1 MKKEISTDQLTLI
14 KENLSQAESA
24 VKRVPISAITVDEKH
39 LALGMIHV
47 NGSPVSTSSGFY
59 SKLGSMLKINTAL
72 TREMIKRGDT
82 KVASSLINGLKE
94 YQQANKKNT
103 DVMLIANL
111 RTKELVDICAPSHYR
126 RISNDTLF
134 DVTEKILNEHPNL
147 TVETVDFN
155 PNNGRAAINLLNNE
169 EIGFAK
175 AGLDEFFKFGFSI
188 VQTNRDT
195 TVETYNQRLVCTNG
209 LRTSLGHGV
218 IGANTDIHFEDFFR
232 LNGTSTEDIRIF
244 LNKINEMQKAGFVP
258 GGFEQTIMRAINT
271 KASLFEVEASMNA
284 ATKLITDPDKDMLAG
299 YINSM
304 KRNYFHGYDTA
315 SERIT
320 RKGVDPLSL
329 SDRQKQFI
337 KTGMSIWDVVNSMT
351 FLGSNNAGY
360 PMDDKTSLKSN
371 AGKLFAKGVKEGYDL
386 EFAQFANL

>member
-134 DVTEKILNEHPNL
+134 DITERILTEHPNL

-175 AGLDEFFKFGFSI
+175 AGQDEFFKFGFSI

-195 TVETYNQRLVCTNG
+195 MVETYNQRLVCTNG
-209 LRTSLGHGV
+209 LRTSLGHGS
-218 IGANTDIHFEDFFR
+218 IGGNTDIRFEDFFR

-271 KASLFEVEASMNA
+271 KASLFEVETSMNV

-351 FLGSNNAGY
+351 FLGSNNSGY

>member
-1 MKKEISTDQLTLI
+1 MKKEVSNDQLTLI
-14 KENLSQAESA
+14 KENLAKAESA
-24 VKRVPISAITVDEKH
+24 VKRVPISAITVDEKS
-39 LALGMIHV
+39 LAAGFIHV
-47 NGSPVSTSSGFY
+47 NGSPISTSSHFY

-94 YQQANKKNT
+94 YQQANKKEN
-103 DVMLIANL
+103 DVMLIAN
-111 RTKELVDICAPSHYR
+111 TNSKELVDICPPSHYR
-126 RISNDTLF
+126 RVSNDTLF

-169 EIGFAK
+169 EISFAK
-175 AGLDEFFKFGFSI
+175 AGNDEFFKFGFSI
-188 VQTNRDT
+188 IQTNKDT
-195 TVETYNQRLVCTNG
+195 MVETYNQRLVCTNG
-209 LRTSLGHGV
+209 LRTSLGNGV
-218 IGANTDIHFEDFFR
+218 IGGSRDIRFEDFFR
-232 LNGTSTEDIRIF
+232 LNGTGSEDIRIF
-244 LNKINEMQKAGFVP
+244 LNKINEMQKAGFIP
-258 GGFEQTIMRAINT
+258 SGFEQTIMRAINT
-271 KASLFEVEASMNA
+271 KASVFEVESNMNV

-299 YINSM
+299 YIASM

-315 SERIT
+315 MARVT
-320 RKGVDPLSL
+320 RKGVDPYSL

-351 FLGSNNAGY
+351 FLGSNNSGY

-386 EFAQFANL
+386 EFAQYASL